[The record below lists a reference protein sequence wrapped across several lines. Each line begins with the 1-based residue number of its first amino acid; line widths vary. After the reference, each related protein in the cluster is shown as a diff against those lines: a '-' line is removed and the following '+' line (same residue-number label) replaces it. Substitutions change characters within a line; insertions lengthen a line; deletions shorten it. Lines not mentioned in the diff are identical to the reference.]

1 MYEIRLLEKEELKIV
16 HELAHAI
23 WPSTF
28 KEILSPEQ
36 IVYMLNW
43 MYRLE
48 KLESQLDEGH
58 QFFILEE
65 EGNPLGF
72 MGIEQISRELVKV
85 HKIYILPNQQG
96 KGLGKKM
103 FQFLEN
109 LFPEAS
115 LTLNVNRFNKATQFY
130 KQLGFKISKEEN
142 IDIGNGYW
150 MEDYVLIKS
159 SEK

>member
-1 MYEIRLLEKEELKIV
+1 MYEIRLLEKGELQIV

-36 IVYMLNW
+36 ITYMLNW

-85 HKIYILPNQQG
+85 HKVYILPNQQG

-109 LFPEAS
+109 LFPEAN

-130 KQLGFKISKEEN
+130 MQLGFKISKEEN
-142 IDIGNGYW
+142 IDIGNGYL
-150 MEDYVLIKS
+150 MEDYVLVKNR
-159 SEK
+159 EN